1 MTSVTTRSGNDF
13 SYATG
18 RVGVLQQRLLTTS
31 DVDRLLGAPSDRELQ
46 QIFGELKFTSVV
58 TQDMETL
65 DELVGRMETWLHKE
79 LEAMLPDA
87 YKPTLGI
94 LWLKEDAPL
103 IASLLKKYFH
113 LTKSDEAAESRSPSS
128 YDPALLRDL
137 ILNGKP
143 HHTLPEH
150 LVLFVQRQKVKEHMT
165 PALIDASVARYV
177 ARTQTE
183 LAKAAGSTPLQL
195 YVKHQIDLQNIR
207 IARRLQ
213 DNDDASKHFLPGGE
227 VDPLLLVGDR
237 RKAATALRGT
247 SLHFSFTEEFETVED
262 SSIAVERSLVKALA
276 HDIAQMRANI
286 LGLESA
292 FAYAIIALSQLR
304 ILRTIL
310 IGKRAG
316 LSAAE
321 IREMLPPFLST
332 SPYEA

>member
-1 MTSVTTRSGNDF
+1 MTIVATRTGNDF
-13 SYATG
+13 SYAAG
-18 RVGVLQQRLLTTS
+18 RVGVLQQRLLTSS
-31 DVDRLLGAPSDRELQ
+31 DVDRLVGARSERELE
-46 QIFGELKFTSVV
+46 QIIGELRFTNVV
-58 TQDMETL
+58 AGDMESL
-65 DELVGRMETWLHKE
+65 DELVGRMELWLHHE
-79 LEAMLPDA
+79 METMLPDEFTS
-87 YKPTLGI
+87 TLGI
-94 LWLKEDAPL
+94 LWLREDAPL
-103 IASLLKKYFH
+103 IASLLKHHFGFM
-113 LTKSDEAAESRSPSS
+113 KSDEAAESRSPSS
-128 YDPALLRDL
+128 YDPVLLRDL
-137 ILNGKP
+137 ILHGKP
-143 HHTLPEH
+143 HHELPQH
-150 LVLFVQRQKVKEHMT
+150 LIRFIQRQKQKEHVT

-183 LAKAAGSTPLQL
+183 LAKASGSELLRL

-237 RKAATALRGT
+237 RKAAAALRGT
-247 SLHFSFTEEFETVED
+247 SLHFSFTEEFETADD

-286 LGLESA
+286 LGLEAA

-304 ILRTIL
+304 IIRTIL
-310 IGKRAG
+310 IGKRAE
-316 LSAAE
+316 LTPIE

>member
-1 MTSVTTRSGNDF
+1 MTSSMTRSGNDF

-31 DVDRLLGAPSDRELQ
+31 DVDRLLGAHNDRELQ
-46 QIFGELKFTSVV
+46 QILGELKFTSVV
-58 TQDMETL
+58 ANDMESL
-65 DELVGRMETWLHKE
+65 DELVGCMETWLHKE
-79 LEAMLPDA
+79 LEDMTPDA
-87 YKPTLGI
+87 YKPVLDI

-128 YDPALLRDL
+128 HDPALLRDL
-137 ILNGKP
+137 ILNGKS
-143 HHTLPEH
+143 HHTLPGH
-150 LVLFVQRQKVKEHMT
+150 LVLFVQRQKAKEHVT
-165 PALIDASVARYV
+165 PSLIDASVARYV

-183 LAKAAGSTPLQL
+183 LAKAAGSTLLQL

-227 VDPLLLVGDR
+227 VDPLLLTGDR
-237 RKAATALRGT
+237 RKAAAALQGT